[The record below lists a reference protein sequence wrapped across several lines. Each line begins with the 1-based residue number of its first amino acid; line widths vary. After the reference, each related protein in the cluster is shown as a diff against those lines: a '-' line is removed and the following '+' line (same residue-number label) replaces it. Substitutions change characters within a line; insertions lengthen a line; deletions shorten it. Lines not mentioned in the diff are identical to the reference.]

1 LDDEIKVP
9 ELDVYGEEEGE
20 INVEPETFRAE
31 LLE

>member
-20 INVEPETFRAE
+20 IKVELETSRVE